1 MAGWFPLSE
10 AAVWQH
16 TRRGWPGT
24 YRLRRS
30 PDGPVR
36 YVGRS
41 DSSVRRRLLQHARE
55 GDYSYFFVQHFRT
68 PVQAFWRECTLYHYH
83 IRTIENERHPGQPKR
98 HTGPCPKC
106 NIFG

>member
-10 AAVWQH
+10 TQVWEH
-16 TRRGWPGT
+16 TWRGWPGT

-30 PDGPVR
+30 WTGPVR

-55 GDYSYFFVQHFRT
+55 GDYSNFYVEHFET
-68 PVQAFWRECTLYHYH
+68 PVQAFFRESRLYHYH
-83 IRTIENERHPGQPKR
+83 IGTIENEIHPARPAGYD
-98 HTGPCPKC
+98 GPCSGC
-106 NIFG
+106 SIFD